1 MHTKVFIILSWL
13 SFLAVISGGMLY
25 PVLVKKLSPFQAK
38 FYKLGHAHGGVL
50 TLASFLYYRY
60 ILQTAYNG
68 SLKNWLA
75 AMFLLG
81 GASVAASFFW
91 HSFIDKSEDRHSAMI
106 PLAFGYTTMFIA
118 VVFLCIGLARL

>member
-13 SFLAVISGGMLY
+13 FFTAVITGGIFY
-25 PVLVKKLSPFQAK
+25 PLLAKKVTPFQSK
-38 FYKLGHAHGGVL
+38 FFKLGHAHGGVL

-60 ILQTAYNG
+60 MVQTAYAN

-81 GASVAASFFW
+81 SLTVSLGFFW
-91 HSFIDKSEDRHSAMI
+91 HGFIDKSDDRHSAMI
-106 PLAFGYTTMFIA
+106 PLAFGYTTMLIA
-118 VVFLCIGLARL
+118 VVFLCIGLAKL